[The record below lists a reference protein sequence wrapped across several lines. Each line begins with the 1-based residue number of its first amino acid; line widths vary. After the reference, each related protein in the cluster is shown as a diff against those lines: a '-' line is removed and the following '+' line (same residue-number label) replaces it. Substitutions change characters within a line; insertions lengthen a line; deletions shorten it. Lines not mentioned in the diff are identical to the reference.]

1 MSSSLP
7 KRTSGKQKNESETV
21 QIDSV
26 QIDSV
31 QIDSVQWRSIARC
44 GCQAYADTVTTIG
57 RGARCR

>member
-7 KRTSGKQKNESETV
+7 KRTSGKQKNESET
-21 QIDSV
+21 V